1 MGLYDT
7 DVPKT
12 VENFKQVHKI
22 VKSTLGDIR

>member
-12 VENFKQVHKI
+12 AENFKQVHDILKI
-22 VKSTLGDIR
+22 SLSDII

>member
-12 VENFKQVHKI
+12 AENFKQVHDILKI
-22 VKSTLGDIR
+22 SQSDII